1 MKIKSKMLVLI
12 LAATGL
18 FSSCKKW
25 HGRPDGSCND
35 SLLVQ
40 FGGNLCHLV
49 TDHEIKAEPTV
60 EKPGYLQSFIDPVFG
75 SKVTR
80 ITGDV
85 GTAIPV
91 VGGTWGD
98 ISRPGYEQR
107 PVWNANQSMMILENV
122 NGASRTL
129 FFDGNS
135 YQPLFEKNPPGE
147 FRWHPKQPNM
157 MTYVR
162 NGAVANTCELG
173 LWNVMTEA
181 TTIQKVIPGY
191 KDGNLQSV
199 GNWSADA
206 SMVALN
212 ATRVSDGKSV
222 AFAVN
227 LSTGTKYPDI
237 DLAAQGIDVADGVL
251 SISPP
256 GDIIVANGA
265 RISGGNS
272 DYTMTFDLQGNALAT
287 FSEYGLPS
295 HFDLSVDNHGN
306 EVAIGV
312 AKTASP
318 AARGGT
324 IVMRDLRTAAITALN
339 DGGFSVLVST
349 RNQNLPGWAFVDDAG
364 VLNPNYYPPYNDE
377 IFAVKLDGSLTV
389 ARLAHAHSN
398 WIDYETQGFVVPSP
412 DGLRFVFSSDW
423 NSPGGRPVQTY
434 VVDIRDLCSCH
445 LNNNQKKKL

>member
-1 MKIKSKMLVLI
+1 MKNNSKMLVLI
-12 LAATGL
+12 LIAAGL

-25 HGRPDGSCND
+25 HPGPGENCND

-40 FGGNLCHLV
+40 FGVNQCHLV
-49 TDHEIKAEPTV
+49 TDHEIKVEPTV
-60 EKPGYLQSFIDPVFG
+60 PKPGYLQSFIDPVFG

-91 VGGTWGD
+91 GGTWGD

-107 PVWNANQSMMILENV
+107 PVWNADQSMMVLENV
-122 NGASRTL
+122 NGANRTL
-129 FFDGNS
+129 FLDGS
-135 YQPLFEKNPPGE
+135 TYQPLFEKNPPGE
-147 FRWHPKQPNM
+147 FRWHPQQPNM

-162 NGAVANTCELG
+162 NGELANTCELG

-181 TTIQKVIPGY
+181 TTIQKVISGY
-191 KDGNLQSV
+191 KDGSLEGV
-199 GNWSADA
+199 GNWSSDA
-206 SMVALN
+206 SMVALR
-212 ATRVSDGKSV
+212 ATRVSDSKSV
-222 AFAVN
+222 VFAVN

-237 DLAAQGIDVADGVL
+237 DVIAKGIDVNDGVI
-251 SISPP
+251 SISPL
-256 GDIIVANGA
+256 GDLIVLNGA
-265 RISGGNS
+265 NTAGGNS
-272 DYTMTFDLQGNALAT
+272 DYTMTFDLQGNVQAI
-287 FSEYGLPS
+287 FPEYGLPS
-295 HFDLSVDNHGN
+295 HFDLSVDNNGN
-306 EVAIGV
+306 EVAVGV
-312 AKTASP
+312 AKTSAP
-318 AARGGT
+318 GVPGGSV
-324 IVMRDLRTAAITALN
+324 VMRDLRTAAITALN
-339 DGGFSVLVST
+339 DGGYSVLAST

-364 VLNPNYYPPYNDE
+364 VLNPNNYPPYNDE

-412 DGLRFVFSSDW
+412 DGLRFVFASDW
-423 NSPGGRPVQTY
+423 GSSSGRPVQTY